1 MPPLKSRSQG
11 HTPPSLSY
19 LFRLILQPERSFY
32 VLAIVYGLGV
42 SLLTLAIPISVQ
54 TLISTV
60 ANTTLVNPVV
70 VLSVMLLVLL
80 GFSGA
85 LNVLQY
91 YTMEL
96 FERRFYARITGDITL
111 RNIYAKYA
119 HFESINRAELIN
131 RFFEIMIVQKNLPL
145 LVTGAFSLSLQ
156 TVVGIAIV
164 SFYHPMLLMFNL
176 LLVLTIYAIW
186 KIWGARAMQQA
197 LRVSKAKYD
206 TARWLE
212 EIARAN
218 HFFKSEKHILYA
230 LDRSDYL
237 MGDYI
242 KARKRLFGATIA
254 QNISFLTLYALASAA
269 LLGIG
274 GWLVIRNQ
282 LTLGQL
288 VAAELILSAILYG
301 MSKFAGQLVLF
312 YELYA
317 SLEKISHF
325 YDIPLE
331 DTNGRFELDNTP
343 KDVLFDQ
350 VEHRFRSRLFVL
362 NFALPAGIK
371 VLASTT
377 SNTLE
382 KLILDLLQGHREP
395 GQGRLMIG
403 DKDLLD
409 YNLHK
414 LREKI
419 IVLDNAMMIEG
430 SIENYLRFGCPN
442 ASRADIQA
450 MLRVVDLEETIS
462 HLKDGLETEMTP
474 SGHPLSYAEVL
485 RLKLA
490 VALLARPK
498 LLVLTELFDILNQRQ
513 RRQILD
519 HIHGLSGMTLLYFSN
534 RNDIESFDRYLLLG
548 QERQLYFNTLD
559 ELCTAERNGEVA

>member
-1 MPPLKSRSQG
+1 MAPLKSGSAAYT
-11 HTPPSLSY
+11 TPSFFQ
-19 LFRLILQPERSFY
+19 LFRLILLPERNFY
-32 VLAIVYGLGV
+32 VLAIIYGLGV

-60 ANTTLVNPVV
+60 ANTALVNPVI
-70 VLSVMLLVLL
+70 VLSIMLLVLL
-80 GFSGA
+80 SFSGA
-85 LNVLQY
+85 LNALQY

-164 SFYHPMLLMFNL
+164 SFYHPAFLLFNIL
-176 LLVLTIYAIW
+176 LIIVIYTIW
-186 KIWGARAMQQA
+186 KIWGGRAMQQA
-197 LRVSKAKYD
+197 LRVSKAKYN

-218 HFFKSEKHILYA
+218 HFFKSERHILYA
-230 LDRSDYL
+230 LDRSNHQ
-237 MGDYI
+237 MNDYI

-254 QNISFLTLYALASAA
+254 QSISFLIVYALASAA

-301 MSKFAGQLVLF
+301 LSKFAGQLVLF

-325 YDIPLE
+325 YQIPLE
-331 DTNGRFELDNTP
+331 DTNGRFELDDTP
-343 KDVLFDQ
+343 KDVVFDQ
-350 VEHRFRSRLFVL
+350 VEHRFRSRPFIL

-371 VLASTT
+371 VMASTS

-382 KLILDLLQGHREP
+382 KLIIDMLQGHREP
-395 GQGRLMIG
+395 EQGRLMIG

-430 SIENYLRFGCPN
+430 SIENYLHFGCPN

-450 MLRVVDLEETIS
+450 MLRVVELDESIGHMKE
-462 HLKDGLETEMTP
+462 GLDTELTP

-490 VALLARPK
+490 VALLAKPK
-498 LLVLTELFDILNQRQ
+498 ILVLTELFDILNQRQ

-519 HIHGLSGMTLLYFSN
+519 HIQSQSDMTLLYFSN
-534 RNDIESFDRYLLLG
+534 RKDIESFDRYLLLG
-548 QERQLYFNTLD
+548 QEKQLYFNSLD
-559 ELCTAERNGEVA
+559 DLYVAERNGEVT